1 MRNGMEKGM
10 DRQSG
15 VTAEELFGKGE
26 GLTYDDF
33 IMLPG
38 YISFG
43 LDDVELDTHLTR
55 DITLRRP
62 VVSSPMDTVTEADMA
77 IYMALLGGI
86 GIIHYNN
93 TIEEQVAEVRRTK
106 KFENGFIADPV
117 CCAPGDTIADV
128 DRIKE
133 EHGFSGVP
141 VTEDGKVGSRLLGIV
156 TRTDIDFEPDR
167 SLPLKEVMT
176 TDLVTAPEDITLE
189 EGNEILKRSKRG
201 KLPIVDDEGRLVS
214 LMSRTDLRK
223 NQDFPLASKDPS
235 KQLLVGAAVGTREE
249 DRRRLEALVDAGVDV
264 VVFDSAQGY
273 SAFELDMI
281 RWAKDRFPDLQV
293 IGGNAV
299 TVEQSAGLIEAG
311 ADGLRIGMGSGSIC
325 ITQETV
331 AVGRSQASAVYE
343 TARYA
348 REHDVPVIADGGI
361 RDIGHI
367 ARALAI
373 GGSVAMMGS
382 MLAGTDEAPGDYFYE
397 GGVRLKRYRGMAS
410 PEAMKRGGEKRYFT
424 EQQNDVKV
432 AQGVSGTV
440 VDKGSVVDY
449 VPYLIQGVKHTFQDM
464 GSRTITALHEKLYSG
479 ELRFETRSLSA
490 QHEGGVHSLHSF
502 AEPHNFQPPK

>member
-1 MRNGMEKGM
+1 MTK
-10 DRQSG
+10 QSG
-15 VTAEELFGKGE
+15 VTAEELFGQGKGI
-26 GLTYDDF
+26 TYDDF

-43 LDDVELDTHLTR
+43 LDDVELETQLTR
-55 DITLRRP
+55 EITLKRP
-62 VVSSPMDTVTEADMA
+62 VVSSPMDTVTESDMA

-106 KFENGFIADPV
+106 KFENGFITDPV
-117 CCAPGDTIADV
+117 CCSPDDRIADV
-128 DRIKE
+128 DEIKE

-141 VTEDGKVGSRLLGIV
+141 VTETGEVGSRLLGIV

-167 SLPLKEVMT
+167 SIPLRDVMT
-176 TDLVTAPEDITLE
+176 RDLVTAPEDITLE
-189 EGNEILKRSKRG
+189 EGNEILKESKKG
-201 KLPIVDDEGRLVS
+201 KLPIVDDEGCLVS

-235 KQLLVGAAVGTREE
+235 KQLMVGAAVGTREE
-249 DRRRLEALVDAGVDV
+249 DKQRLEAVVDAGANVI
-264 VVFDSAQGY
+264 VFDSAQGY
-273 SAFELDMI
+273 SEFEIDMI
-281 RWAKDRFPDLQV
+281 KWAKDQYPDLQV
-293 IGGNAV
+293 VGGNAV
-299 TVEQSAGLIEAG
+299 TVEQCEGLIDAG

-343 TARYA
+343 TAKYA
-348 REHDVPVIADGGI
+348 RERGVPVIADGGI

-367 ARALAI
+367 ARALAV
-373 GGSVAMMGS
+373 GGSTAMMGS
-382 MLAGTDEAPGDYFYE
+382 MLAGTDETPGEYFYE

-410 PEAMKRGGEKRYFT
+410 PEAMERGGEKRYFT
-424 EQQNDVKV
+424 EEQEDVKV

-440 VDKGSVVDY
+440 VDKGSVVEY
-449 VPYLIQGVKHTFQDM
+449 VPYLMKGVKHTMQDM
-464 GSRTITALHEKLYSG
+464 GCRTVTETHERLYSG
-479 ELRFETRSLSA
+479 QLRFETRSPSA
-490 QHEGGVHSLHSF
+490 QKEGGVHSLYSH
-502 AEPHNFQPPK
+502 AEPHNTRGNKRR

>member
-1 MRNGMEKGM
+1 MRDK
-10 DRQSG
+10 SG
-15 VTAEELFGKGE
+15 VTAEELFGEGKGI
-26 GLTYDDF
+26 TYDDF

-38 YISFG
+38 YISFA
-43 LDDVELDTHLTR
+43 LNDVELDTRLTR
-55 DITLRRP
+55 EIALKRP

-93 TIEEQVAEVRRTK
+93 TIEEQTAEVRRTK
-106 KFENGFIADPV
+106 KFENGFITDPV
-117 CCAPGDTIADV
+117 VLGPDERIRDV
-128 DRIKE
+128 DQIKE
-133 EHGFSGVP
+133 EYGFSGVP
-141 VTEDGKVGSRLLGIV
+141 VTEDGRVGSKLLGIV
-156 TRTDIDFEPDR
+156 TRTDIDFETDR
-167 SLPLKEVMT
+167 SQLLRDVMT
-176 TDLVTAPEDITLE
+176 TDLVTAPEGITLE
-189 EGNEILKRSKRG
+189 EGNRILKESKKG

-235 KQLLVGAAVGTREE
+235 KQLMAGAAVGTRES
-249 DRRRLEALVDAGVDV
+249 DKQRLDALMEAGVDV
-264 VVFDSAQGY
+264 VVFDSAQGH
-273 SAFELDMI
+273 SSFEVDI
-281 RWAKDRFPDLQV
+281 IKWTKKRYPDLQV

-299 TVEQSAGLIEAG
+299 TGEQCRGLIEAG

-343 TARYA
+343 CARVA
-348 REHDVPVIADGGI
+348 REHDVPVVADGGI
-361 RDIGHI
+361 RDIGDI
-367 ARALAI
+367 AKALAV

-382 MLAGTDEAPGDYFYE
+382 MLAGTDEAPGEYFYE

-410 PEAMKRGGEKRYFT
+410 PEAMERGGEKRYFT
-424 EQQNDVKV
+424 EPEHLKV

-449 VPYLIQGVKHTFQDM
+449 VPYLIQGVKHTMQDM
-464 GSRTITALHEKLYSG
+464 GCRTVADLQEKLYSG
-479 ELRFETRSLSA
+479 ELRFETRSSSA
-490 QHEGGVHSLHSF
+490 QKEGGVHSLHSF
-502 AEPHNFQPPK
+502 AEPHRIDRRNRR